1 MDGAEGNAPKR
12 KGADMLTLMLKTAV
26 GVAILIAGGFCVL
39 FGYIAYTKSKF
50 RRLTDTH
57 DLRVRIEKFSGEY
70 MEKRP
75 HAALVVGVIQGT
87 NTATFAYGHLAGP
100 DTPAPDGETLF
111 EIGSITKVF
120 TALTAQ
126 SLVAE
131 NVWTWTNAI
140 RDVMPD
146 SVKLAPVFDR
156 MSIGQLATHLGG
168 LPRLPDNLELAKID
182 INNPY
187 AGYGANELR
196 SFLRS
201 YQPKTPPGRRLEYS
215 NLGFGLLGHLCEIKT
230 GKPLGEAIRERV
242 ALPLGMT
249 NTAATFT
256 RTNNVAVGHAVEGQ
270 TTPYW
275 DFDALAGAGV
285 LKSSLND
292 LLLFVRANLNPE
304 DSPLAESLEACQQ
317 QQGESWTGNVGYGWQ
332 LTRTLQGELDFVW
345 HNGGTGGFVSFI
357 GLDRNNGNAIVMLS
371 SSGDAMKGDFYLDTI
386 AMEVLKL
393 AAKISLD

>member
-1 MDGAEGNAPKR
+1 MSADDPAPKPR

-26 GVAILIAGGFCVL
+26 GVAVLIAVSFCVL

-50 RRLTDTH
+50 RRLKDTH
-57 DLRVRIEKFSGEY
+57 DLRARIDGFAADY
-70 MEKRP
+70 MSKRP
-75 HAALVVGVIQGT
+75 HAALVLGIIQGT
-87 NTATFAYGHLAGP
+87 NSATFTRGHIDGP
-100 DTPAPDGETLF
+100 DSPQPDGGTLF

-126 SLVAE
+126 TLVSKGL
-131 NVWTWTNAI
+131 WSWTNSI
-140 RDVMPD
+140 RQVAPEAME
-146 SVKLAPVFDR
+146 LAPVFDR
-156 MSIGQLATHLGG
+156 ISIGHLATHLSG
-168 LPRLPDNLELAKID
+168 LPRLPANLELEKID

-187 AGYGANELR
+187 ATYGTNELR
-196 SFLRS
+196 AFLAS
-201 YQPKTPPGRRLEYS
+201 YQPQTPPGRKLEYS
-215 NLGFGLLGHLCEIKT
+215 NLGFGLLGHLCELRT
-230 GKPLGEAIRERV
+230 GRPLGDLIRERV

-249 NTAATFT
+249 NTASSFL
-256 RTNNVAVGHAVEGQ
+256 RTNNVAVGHAVEG
-270 TTPYW
+270 TVAPYW

-285 LKSSLND
+285 LKSSLDD
-292 LLLFVRANLNPE
+292 LMLFVRANLDPE
-304 DSPLAESLEACQQ
+304 NSPMAGDLEACQQ

-357 GLDRNNGNAIVMLS
+357 GLDRKHGNGIVMLA